1 MNTAASGT
9 EAARI
14 REHLKGLAAVGQVEI
29 GLSYHIV
36 FELLQKADP
45 EYRED
50 RLARARLLKELCGQ
64 NAFAYGRDLGKGYVF
79 SKQGI
84 WVPRWALDE
93 FEIERLVRDLLQNLS
108 RDQRLT
114 REQRRRL
121 SKRKHFEAYVRSDLT
136 VLKLMPGKMW
146 PLPFGRELA
155 ESGDLR
161 RYILGEISR
170 EDANRKLWVHL
181 TDPVMFYQTWFER
194 QGRGNPLE
202 ATGDRLARLLMEL
215 LEKHRAMLGEQS
227 GLRAEVKK
235 ALAAKGEDA
244 LGAEDRTMLLQL
256 QRDLKTFRDEIMSP
270 DDLNNRVP
278 AWRELFGEKSARVA
292 TQILFA
298 LPHYKP
304 RLERSDAIDFAHA
317 MYLPHT
323 DLWRG
328 DRGFSN
334 LLIRNKVDCWERVVP
349 ALADLP
355 ARIEAERM
363 KWAA

>member
-1 MNTAASGT
+1 
-9 EAARI
+9 
-14 REHLKGLAAVGQVEI
+14 
-29 GLSYHIV
+29 V
-36 FELLQKADP
+36 FEFLQKAGP

-64 NAFAYGRDLGKGYVF
+64 NTFPYGRDLGKGYVF
-79 SKQGI
+79 SKEGI

-93 FEIERLVRDLLQNLS
+93 FEIERLVGDLLRNLS
-108 RDQRLT
+108 RDERFT

-121 SKRKHFEAYVRSDLT
+121 SKRKQFQAYVRSDPA
-136 VLKLMPGKMW
+136 VLRLMPGETW

-161 RYILGEISR
+161 CYILGEISR

-194 QGRGNPLE
+194 HGRGNPLE
-202 ATGDRLARLLMEL
+202 ARGDRLAGLLTEL
-215 LEKHRAMLGEQS
+215 LEKHRSLLGEQS
-227 GLRAEVKK
+227 GLRAAVKH

-244 LGAEDRTMLLQL
+244 LGSEDRAKVCQV
-256 QRDLKTFRDEIMSP
+256 QRDIRTFRDEITSP
-270 DDLNNRVP
+270 DELNSRVP
-278 AWRELFGEKSARVA
+278 AWRELYGEKSARVA
-292 TQILFA
+292 TQIVFA
-298 LPHYKP
+298 LLHYKP

-328 DRGFSN
+328 DRGFGS

-349 ALADLP
+349 TLADLP
-355 ARIEAERM
+355 GRIEAERL
-363 KWAA
+363 KPAA